1 MLICQNRSI
10 AQLTRC
16 GGLGLNPRFVRI
28 LFDAGAK
35 LDLLDNGGRS
45 ALYYF
50 MGVGCQRD
58 MFVVTL
64 LKYGADPN
72 VGKSPLELAKSE
84 LAKADEQAA
93 KSLSGTADDIW
104 PLGRRPH
111 EFWCKEVEDIKRLVR
126 ILEVA
131 GAK

>member
-1 MLICQNRSI
+1 M
-10 AQLTRC
+10 
-16 GGLGLNPRFVRI
+16 NPRFVRI

-35 LDLLDNGGRS
+35 LDLLDYGGRS

-72 VGKSPLELAKSE
+72 VGMSPLE
-84 LAKADEQAA
+84 LAKADEQVA

-111 EFWCKEVEDIKRLVR
+111 EFWCKEVEDKKRLVR